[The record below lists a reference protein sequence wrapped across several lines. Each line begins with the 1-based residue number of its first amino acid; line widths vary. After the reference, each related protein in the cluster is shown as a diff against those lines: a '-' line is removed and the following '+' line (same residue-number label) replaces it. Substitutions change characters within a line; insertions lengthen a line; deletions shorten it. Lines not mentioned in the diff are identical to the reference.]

1 MNKLTKSIITAVI
14 LAFTGMPVCAQN
26 LSDILGGLG
35 EALGGNGQ
43 SSQNQTGQN
52 NNGGSSTLGNIL
64 EGVFSSSNITVS
76 DMAGV
81 WTSNGPA
88 VCFQSDNFLQKAG
101 GIAAASMIESKLS
114 PYYNQY
120 GLNGAVMTINT
131 DGTFS
136 MKLKNITLKG
146 NITQTTEKGVFQFT
160 FTALGSVKLGSI
172 KTYVQKSYNTLS
184 VMFDASKLKNLI
196 SGIAKIVNIQ
206 IVKTLTSLLDSYEG
220 LCVGFRMERTGN
232 VNGQS
237 TVNGSNSGSGSGS
250 GLGGLINVLGG
261 NKNGKNSGTNT
272 DTTTNSGSKNNTVT
286 NSGSSSTNNSSSN
299 QSGSGLGTLI
309 DILNKGKK

>member
-14 LAFTGMPVCAQN
+14 LAFAGMPVCAQD

-88 VCFQSDNFLQKAG
+88 VCFQSDNFLKKAG
-101 GIAAASMIESKLS
+101 GVAAASMIESKLS

-136 MKLKNITLKG
+136 MKLKNFTLKG

-184 VMFDASKLKNLI
+184 VMFDASKLKNLV

-232 VNGQS
+232 VNGQA
-237 TVNGSNSGSGSGS
+237 TVNGSSNNSNGSNSG
-250 GLGGLINVLGG
+250 LGDLINVLGG
-261 NKNGKNSGTNT
+261 NQGTDSTTNKKTGTGTTNT
-272 DTTTNSGSKNNTVT
+272 NKGNGTTNKGN
-286 NSGSSSTNNSSSN
+286 GN

-309 DILNKGKK
+309 DILSKGKK

>member
-64 EGVFSSSNITVS
+64 EGVFSSSNITVI

-88 VCFQSDNFLQKAG
+88 VCFQSDNFLKKAG
-101 GIAAASMIESKLS
+101 GVAAASMIESKLS

-206 IVKTLTSLLDSYEG
+206 IVRTLTSLLDSYEG

-232 VNGQS
+232 VNGQA
-237 TVNGSNSGSGSGS
+237 TVNGSSHNSNGSNS

-261 NKNGKNSGTNT
+261 NQGTDSTTNKKTGTGTTNT
-272 DTTTNSGSKNNTVT
+272 NKGN
-286 NSGSSSTNNSSSN
+286 GN

>member
-76 DMAGV
+76 NMAGV

-172 KTYVQKSYNTLS
+172 KTYIQKSYNTLS

-206 IVKTLTSLLDSYEG
+206 IVKTLTSILDSYQG

-232 VNGQS
+232 VKGQS
-237 TVNGSNSGSGSGS
+237 TVNGSDSDNGSSS

-261 NKNGKNSGTNT
+261 NRGTDSTSNTKAGATANKSGNTNT
-272 DTTTNSGSKNNTVT
+272 NKGSG
-286 NSGSSSTNNSSSN
+286 N

-309 DILNKGKK
+309 DILSKGKK

>member
-88 VCFQSDNFLQKAG
+88 VCFQSDNFLKKAG
-101 GIAAASMIESKLS
+101 GVAAASMIESKLS

-206 IVKTLTSLLDSYEG
+206 IVRTLTSLLDSYEG

-232 VNGQS
+232 VNGQA
-237 TVNGSNSGSGSGS
+237 TVNGSSNNSNGSNS

-261 NKNGKNSGTNT
+261 NQGTDSTTNKKTGTGTTNT
-272 DTTTNSGSKNNTVT
+272 NKGNGTTNKGN
-286 NSGSSSTNNSSSN
+286 GN

-309 DILNKGKK
+309 DILSKGKK

>member
-206 IVKTLTSLLDSYEG
+206 IVKTLTSILDSYQG

-232 VNGQS
+232 FKGQS
-237 TVNGSNSGSGSGS
+237 TVNGSGSDNGSSS

-261 NKNGKNSGTNT
+261 NRGTDSTSNTKAGATTNKSGNTNT
-272 DTTTNSGSKNNTVT
+272 NKGSG
-286 NSGSSSTNNSSSN
+286 N

-309 DILNKGKK
+309 DILSKGKK

>member
-14 LAFTGMPVCAQN
+14 LAFTGMPVCAQD

-88 VCFQSDNFLQKAG
+88 VCFQSDNFLKKAG
-101 GIAAASMIESKLS
+101 GVAAASMIESKLS

-206 IVKTLTSLLDSYEG
+206 IVRTLTSLLDSYEG

-232 VNGQS
+232 VNGQA
-237 TVNGSNSGSGSGS
+237 TVNGSSNNSNGSNS

-261 NKNGKNSGTNT
+261 NQGTDSTTNKKTGTGTTNT
-272 DTTTNSGSKNNTVT
+272 NKGNGTTNKGN
-286 NSGSSSTNNSSSN
+286 GN

-309 DILNKGKK
+309 DILSKGKK

>member
-172 KTYVQKSYNTLS
+172 KTYIQKSYNTLS

-232 VNGQS
+232 VNGQT
-237 TVNGSNSGSGSGS
+237 TVNGSDNNSGSSS

-261 NKNGKNSGTNT
+261 NKNGENNSNTKGTSSTKGSSSSKN
-272 DTTTNSGSKNNTVT
+272 NSGSNAS
-286 NSGSSSTNNSSSN
+286 SGN

-309 DILNKGKK
+309 DILSKGKK

>member
-131 DGTFS
+131 DGTFL

-206 IVKTLTSLLDSYEG
+206 IVKTLTSILDSYQG

-232 VNGQS
+232 VNGQT
-237 TVNGSNSGSGSGS
+237 TVNGSDNNSGSSS

-261 NKNGKNSGTNT
+261 NKNGENNSNTKGTSSTKGSSSSKN
-272 DTTTNSGSKNNTVT
+272 NSGSNAS
-286 NSGSSSTNNSSSN
+286 SGN

-309 DILNKGKK
+309 DILSKGKK

>member
-1 MNKLTKSIITAVI
+1 
-14 LAFTGMPVCAQN
+14 
-26 LSDILGGLG
+26 
-35 EALGGNGQ
+35 
-43 SSQNQTGQN
+43 
-52 NNGGSSTLGNIL
+52 
-64 EGVFSSSNITVS
+64 
-76 DMAGV
+76 
-81 WTSNGPA
+81 
-88 VCFQSDNFLQKAG
+88 
-101 GIAAASMIESKLS
+101 
-114 PYYNQY
+114 
-120 GLNGAVMTINT
+120 MTINT

-206 IVKTLTSLLDSYEG
+206 IVKTLTSILDSYQG

-232 VNGQS
+232 VKGQS
-237 TVNGSNSGSGSGS
+237 TVNGSGSDNGSSS

-261 NKNGKNSGTNT
+261 NRGTDSTSNTKAGATTNKSGNTNT
-272 DTTTNSGSKNNTVT
+272 NKGSG
-286 NSGSSSTNNSSSN
+286 N

-309 DILNKGKK
+309 DILSKGKK

>member
-43 SSQNQTGQN
+43 SSQNQTGQS

-76 DMAGV
+76 DLAGV

-88 VCFQSDNFLQKAG
+88 VCFQSDNFLKKAG
-101 GIAAASMIESKLS
+101 GVAAASMIESKLS

-220 LCVGFRMERTGN
+220 LCIGFRMERTGN
-232 VNGQS
+232 VNGQA
-237 TVNGSNSGSGSGS
+237 TVNGSSNNSNGSNS

-261 NKNGKNSGTNT
+261 NQGTDSTTNKKTGTGTTNT
-272 DTTTNSGSKNNTVT
+272 NKGNGTTNKGN
-286 NSGSSSTNNSSSN
+286 GN

-309 DILNKGKK
+309 DILSKGKK

>member
-206 IVKTLTSLLDSYEG
+206 IVKTLTSILDSYQG

-232 VNGQS
+232 VKGQS
-237 TVNGSNSGSGSGS
+237 TVNGSGSDNGSSS

-261 NKNGKNSGTNT
+261 NKNGENNSNTKGTSSTKGSSSSKN
-272 DTTTNSGSKNNTVT
+272 NSGSNAG
-286 NSGSSSTNNSSSN
+286 SGN

-309 DILNKGKK
+309 DILSKGKK

>member
-88 VCFQSDNFLQKAG
+88 VCFQSDNFLKKAG
-101 GIAAASMIESKLS
+101 GVAAASMIESKLS

-206 IVKTLTSLLDSYEG
+206 IVRTLTSLLDSYEG

-232 VNGQS
+232 VNGQA
-237 TVNGSNSGSGSGS
+237 TVNGSSNNSNGSNS

-261 NKNGKNSGTNT
+261 NQGTDSTTNKKTGTGTTNT
-272 DTTTNSGSKNNTVT
+272 NKG
-286 NSGSSSTNNSSSN
+286 SSN

>member
-88 VCFQSDNFLQKAG
+88 VCFQSDNFLKKAG
-101 GIAAASMIESKLS
+101 GLAAASMIESKLS

-146 NITQTTEKGVFQFT
+146 TITQTTEKGVFQFT

-232 VNGQS
+232 VSGQA
-237 TVNGSNSGSGSGS
+237 TVNGSDNNSGSNS

-261 NKNGKNSGTNT
+261 NKNGENNSNSKGTSST
-272 DTTTNSGSKNNTVT
+272 KGSSGSKNN
-286 NSGSSSTNNSSSN
+286 SGSNASGGN
-299 QSGSGLGTLI
+299 QSGSGIGTLI
-309 DILNKGKK
+309 DILSKGKK

>member
-14 LAFTGMPVCAQN
+14 LAFAGMPVCAQN

-88 VCFQSDNFLQKAG
+88 VCFQSDNFLKKAG
-101 GIAAASMIESKLS
+101 GVAAASMIESKLS

-146 NITQTTEKGVFQFT
+146 TITQTTEKGVFQFT

-232 VNGQS
+232 VPGQA
-237 TVNGSNSGSGSGS
+237 TFNGSDNNSGSNS

-261 NKNGKNSGTNT
+261 NKNGENNSNTKGTSSTKDSSSSKN
-272 DTTTNSGSKNNTVT
+272 NSGSNA
-286 NSGSSSTNNSSSN
+286 GGGN
-299 QSGSGLGTLI
+299 QSGSGIGTLI
-309 DILNKGKK
+309 DILSKVKK

>member
-14 LAFTGMPVCAQN
+14 LAFAGMPVCAQN

-206 IVKTLTSLLDSYEG
+206 IVKTLTSILDSYQG

-232 VNGQS
+232 VKGQS
-237 TVNGSNSGSGSGS
+237 TVNQAATMDRAAASADLSMFWA
-250 GLGGLINVLGG
+250 
-261 NKNGKNSGTNT
+261 
-272 DTTTNSGSKNNTVT
+272 VT
-286 NSGSSSTNNSSSN
+286 GVQTA
-299 QSGSGLGTLI
+299 LPTRRPAPLPI
-309 DILNKGKK
+309 RAATRIRIKGAAISRDRVSERSLTF

>member
-14 LAFTGMPVCAQN
+14 LAFAGMPVCAQN

-43 SSQNQTGQN
+43 SSQNQTGQH

-172 KTYVQKSYNTLS
+172 KTYVQ
-184 VMFDASKLKNLI
+184 
-196 SGIAKIVNIQ
+196 
-206 IVKTLTSLLDSYEG
+206 
-220 LCVGFRMERTGN
+220 
-232 VNGQS
+232 
-237 TVNGSNSGSGSGS
+237 
-250 GLGGLINVLGG
+250 
-261 NKNGKNSGTNT
+261 
-272 DTTTNSGSKNNTVT
+272 
-286 NSGSSSTNNSSSN
+286 
-299 QSGSGLGTLI
+299 
-309 DILNKGKK
+309 